1 MARIKT
7 IKNGNVELHLED
19 YSKEIQKSIKKGI
32 RDGYRKAANNAKK
45 DMKSA
50 IKSEGHVVSGK
61 YLKSIGYQIKQQ
73 TDGYGV
79 IIGSKYKISHVSH
92 LIELGTKNRFQKSGH
107 VVRRTQIVSMKF
119 KKPKSVGKIRAYRTI
134 NNVWD
139 SNSESYI
146 EYIRNNICDCVN
158 DFMNNSQDV
167 DMNEED

>member
-73 TDGYGV
+73 MV
-79 IIGSKYKISHVSH
+79 
-92 LIELGTKNRFQKSGH
+92 
-107 VVRRTQIVSMKF
+107 M
-119 KKPKSVGKIRAYRTI
+119 
-134 NNVWD
+134 
-139 SNSESYI
+139 ES
-146 EYIRNNICDCVN
+146 
-158 DFMNNSQDV
+158 
-167 DMNEED
+167 